1 MLGPGQEPVP
11 QPLPDPPRASLP
23 TTDARSSSP
32 RVTALIEVILCS
44 GYPTQ
49 LMLAV
54 VLGAVGL
61 APVDQAGQLTLAYVV
76 TLSLAD
82 AVILLG
88 LIFYFL
94 RVHHEKPM
102 DVLLGPRPRRSEFVL
117 GFWLIPVMVLFAVAG
132 LSAVHAFWPW
142 LRNVPENPME
152 ALIQSPS
159 DAVVFTVVA
168 VIAGGLREE
177 LQRAFVLHR
186 FEQHLGG
193 GWFGLLVFSV
203 AFGLGHYIQGWDAAI
218 VTALLGAIWGAIYL
232 VRRSAVSTMVSHAGF
247 NLSEI
252 LLALSGAAALA
263 VPPFHP

>member
-11 QPLPDPPRASLP
+11 QPLPDALP
-23 TTDARSSSP
+23 TPDASRSSSP
-32 RVTALIEVILCS
+32 RVTALVEVLLCS

-49 LMLAV
+49 LLLAV

-61 APVDQAGQLTLAYVV
+61 TSVDQAGQLSLAYVV

-88 LIFYFL
+88 LILYFL
-94 RVHHEKPM
+94 RVHDEKPAE
-102 DVLLGPRPRRSEFVL
+102 VFLGSRPRRPEFVL
-117 GFWLIPVMVLFAVAG
+117 GLLLIPVMVVFAVVSLNA
-132 LSAVHAFWPW
+132 LHAFWPL
-142 LRNVPENPME
+142 LRNVPENPLE
-152 ALIQSPS
+152 ALIQSPT
-159 DAVVFTVVA
+159 DAVVFTLVAVVA
-168 VIAGGLREE
+168 GGVREE

-193 GWFGLLVFSV
+193 GWFGLLIFSV

-218 VTALLGAIWGAIYL
+218 VTALLGAIWGALYL
-232 VRRSAVSTMVSHAGF
+232 VRRSTVATLISHTGF

-263 VPPFHP
+263 VPPFNP